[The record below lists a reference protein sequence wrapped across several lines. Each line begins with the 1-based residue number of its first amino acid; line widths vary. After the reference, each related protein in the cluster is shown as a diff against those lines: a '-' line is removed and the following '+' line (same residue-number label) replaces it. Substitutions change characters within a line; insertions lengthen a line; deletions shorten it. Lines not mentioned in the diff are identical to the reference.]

1 MLIKI
6 QGSESTDGINL
17 TKKMLEVAHINIGED
32 VIITILNGR
41 IIIETSTQAQK
52 RIELE
57 SLIDQIP
64 DDYEPEELEWGKPI
78 GNEEW

>member
-41 IIIETSTQAQK
+41 KIIETSTQAQK